1 MFVIIRS
8 CKWFNTK
15 ALTFDV
21 DIFLAVLGAQWCWF
35 NWRFNLR
42 FLWNRSSF
50 GRVWKFPCIPLL
62 ENLADPFFL
71 IRFTF
76 NGIARTWLRK
86 WREILVQNSN
96 FFFRI
101 DHLLAETQTCAAAE
115 QKSTKFRLT
124 CSFDPISGGKRHDS
138 RGAFSLVEISVSADH
153 KFGGEVAKLFSKK
166 TWRRRRIN
174 VSDPFF
180 PLHVAIVLQGYLFM
194 FTALAKTA
202 RVKLWTLRRSN
213 SIFCYQVSVN

>member
-50 GRVWKFPCIPLL
+50 DRVWKFPCIPLL

-115 QKSTKFRLT
+115 QRAQNFVWRAVLIPFLAGNDTTHAELSHWSKFQYPLTISLEERLQS
-124 CSFDPISGGKRHDS
+124 CLARKH
-138 RGAFSLVEISVSADH
+138 
-153 KFGGEVAKLFSKK
+153 GGE
-166 TWRRRRIN
+166 
-174 VSDPFF
+174 
-180 PLHVAIVLQGYLFM
+180 GG
-194 FTALAKTA
+194 
-202 RVKLWTLRRSN
+202 
-213 SIFCYQVSVN
+213 